1 MPLSFPIAFINP
13 SMFIGRAGHCLVMA
27 SDSGLY
33 ATGNLK
39 QEGGEEETEDKSH
52 AQSIFFFFQVK
63 WQLNNEVVVTHK
75 PVFYPASVQWSGL
88 GTIRQFHRCRKPVQP
103 SSRQKLIRNHYSH

>member
-13 SMFIGRAGHCLVMA
+13 SMFIGRVGHCLVMA

-39 QEGGEEETEDKSH
+39 QEGGEEETEESRTKH
-52 AQSIFFFFQVK
+52 IFFFQVK

-75 PVFYPASVQWSGL
+75 PVSYPASVQWSGL

-103 SSRQKLIRNHYSH
+103 LSRQKLIRNHYSH